1 MTFPKR
7 NRGRRRA
14 WTNRIPN
21 PPHKLNKRLYSIP
34 EAGQYLGRTVWSI
47 REMIYAG
54 KIPYI
59 RDGRRMLLDIYDMDS
74 WIENNRCQ
82 YNY

>member
-1 MTFPKR
+1 MK
-7 NRGRRRA
+7 A
-14 WTNRIPN
+14 QRISN
-21 PPHKLNKRLYSIP
+21 PSQKLNKRLYSIP
-34 EAGQYLGRTVWSI
+34 EASQYLGRTVWSI

-59 RDGRRMLLDIYDMDS
+59 RDGRRMLLDIHDMDR

>member
-1 MTFPKR
+1 MKTQ
-7 NRGRRRA
+7 G
-14 WTNRIPN
+14 IPN
-21 PPHKLNKRLYSIP
+21 PSQKLNKLLYSIP

-59 RDGRRMLLDIYDMDS
+59 RDGSRMLPDIKDMDS
-74 WIENNRCQ
+74 WIENNWCQ

>member
-1 MTFPKR
+1 MK
-7 NRGRRRA
+7 A
-14 WTNRIPN
+14 QRICN
-21 PPHKLNKRLYSIP
+21 PSQKPNKRLYSIP

-59 RDGRRMLLDIYDMDS
+59 RDGRRMLLDIKDMDS
-74 WIENNRCQ
+74 WIEESRTR
-82 YNY
+82 YSY

>member
-1 MTFPKR
+1 MK
-7 NRGRRRA
+7 A
-14 WTNRIPN
+14 QRISN
-21 PPHKLNKRLYSIP
+21 PSQKPNKRLYSIP

-59 RDGRRMLLDIYDMDS
+59 RDGRRMLLDIKDMDS
-74 WIENNRCQ
+74 WIEENRTR
-82 YNY
+82 YSY

>member
-1 MTFPKR
+1 
-7 NRGRRRA
+7 
-14 WTNRIPN
+14 
-21 PPHKLNKRLYSIP
+21 
-34 EAGQYLGRTVWSI
+34 
-47 REMIYAG
+47 MIYAG

-59 RDGRRMLLDIYDMDS
+59 RAGRRMLLDIYDMDS

>member
-1 MTFPKR
+1 MKTQ
-7 NRGRRRA
+7 G
-14 WTNRIPN
+14 IHN
-21 PPHKLNKRLYSIP
+21 PPYKLNKRLYSIP

-59 RDGRRMLLDIYDMDS
+59 RDGRRMLLDIHDMDS

>member
-1 MTFPKR
+1 MKTQ
-7 NRGRRRA
+7 G
-14 WTNRIPN
+14 ISN
-21 PPHKLNKRLYSIP
+21 PPQKLNKRLYSIP

-59 RDGRRMLLDIYDMDS
+59 RDGRRMLLDIKDMDS
-74 WIENNRCQ
+74 WIEESRTR
-82 YNY
+82 YSY

>member
-1 MTFPKR
+1 MKTQ
-7 NRGRRRA
+7 G
-14 WTNRIPN
+14 ISN
-21 PPHKLNKRLYSIP
+21 PPQKLNKRLYSIP

-59 RDGRRMLLDIYDMDS
+59 RDGRRMLLDIHDMDS

-82 YNY
+82 YHY

>member
-1 MTFPKR
+1 MKTQ
-7 NRGRRRA
+7 G
-14 WTNRIPN
+14 IGN
-21 PPHKLNKRLYSIP
+21 PPYKLDKRLYSIP

-47 REMIYAG
+47 RGMIYAG

-59 RDGRRMLLDIYDMDS
+59 RDGRRLLLDIHDMDS

>member
-1 MTFPKR
+1 MKTQ
-7 NRGRRRA
+7 G
-14 WTNRIPN
+14 ISN

-34 EAGQYLGRTVWSI
+34 EAGEYLGRTAWSI

-59 RDGRRMLLDIYDMDS
+59 RDGRRMLLDINDMDS
-74 WIENNRCQ
+74 WIEEKRTRFM
-82 YNY
+82 Y

>member
-1 MTFPKR
+1 MKTQ
-7 NRGRRRA
+7 G
-14 WTNRIPN
+14 IGN
-21 PPHKLNKRLYSIP
+21 PPHKLSKRLYSIP
-34 EAGQYLGRTVWSI
+34 EAGQYLGRTVWAI

-59 RDGRRMLLDIYDMDS
+59 RDGRRVLLDIQDMDN

-82 YNY
+82 YLF

>member
-1 MTFPKR
+1 MKTQ
-7 NRGRRRA
+7 
-14 WTNRIPN
+14 RINN
-21 PPHKLNKRLYSIP
+21 PSQKVNKRLYSIP
-34 EAGQYLGRTVWSI
+34 EAGQYLGRTVWSV

-59 RDGRRMLLDIYDMDS
+59 RDGRRMLLDINDMDA

-82 YNY
+82 YSY